1 MAKKSSGKG
10 FSMNSVSTK
19 LISVMLLVCIVPLV
33 ISIVVNYFNSM
44 NKSLEDA
51 KSINTQKVA
60 VVEASFMEEVEEMM
74 QTLSTAAASP
84 YMTHYFASAPEDR
97 EVDVMVKWLAKMEE
111 NLGGGNSIVV
121 TGLDGEQLV
130 RSSGNLQNIQDRP
143 YFQTAITGK
152 KYISDVYA
160 AKTDGSATIFPIVPI
175 YDESGNVI
183 GTIMR
188 SYKLVN
194 LNNFLASA
202 VNANNKE
209 EAMILD
215 RNGNMIGHSERA
227 IDANNLEDMSNLQ
240 AYKEAQTNGSGS
252 YVGTNNGRKLI
263 MSYLKEP
270 NTGWVVVMISDY
282 NVVMKGTKRSAMLII
297 GIGVLM
303 LIIAVAISL
312 NMAGSFTKPLKAV
325 NDSVTKLADGQFER
339 ISKYTDRKDEFGDI
353 INNTNSVIDK
363 LDEIVKSIK
372 ASTVSVNE
380 SSEELAD
387 TANQISQTADDVS
400 TAVQEIASGATQQ
413 ADEIQSVTE
422 SVGDIDVATGH
433 VQESTG
439 DLVNLAGRMQNVSTE
454 SAQSL
459 ADLQQSSQNMSDSIS
474 AISEKIAATSK
485 AVENIN
491 EKVEGIASIA
501 TQTNLL
507 SLNAS
512 IEAAR
517 AGEAGKGFAVVAQE
531 IGQLAS
537 NSAESTTEI
546 GKIITEITQQIK
558 DLSDKSQAN
567 MAEISASSEAVA
579 TAGKTFEEIFS
590 SLDVTSETVHQMID
604 KISNVD
610 TIATSVAAISQE
622 QSASTEEVTATTDN
636 LAISAEQVAT
646 ESQGVDESAT
656 TVSTSAATIEDF
668 VRDFKI

>member
-270 NTGWVVVMISDY
+270 NTGWVVVMVSDY

-517 AGEAGKGFAVVAQE
+517 AGEAGKGFSVVAE
-531 IGQLAS
+531 
-537 NSAESTTEI
+537 EI
-546 GKIITEITQQIK
+546 GKLADDSRAMADEIRK
-558 DLSDKSQAN
+558 EMDVLLEESQAAVT
-567 MAEISASSEAVA
+567 MAADVQRENTEQVEVLGATVQSVNAMIQDISATVDSAKSIETDAGTCVSAKNVVADAMSSLSAISEENAASSEETGASMEELSA
-579 TAGKTFEEIFS
+579 TVTTLAS
-590 SLDVTSETVHQMID
+590 SADNLRS
-604 KISNVD
+604 
-610 TIATSVAAISQE
+610 IATQLN
-622 QSASTEEVTATTDN
+622 EEMA
-636 LAISAEQVAT
+636 
-646 ESQGVDESAT
+646 
-656 TVSTSAATIEDF
+656 F
-668 VRDFKI
+668 FK